1 MKWSQPPFR
10 NLLRWIRQHA
20 ACRRKLEK
28 RIKKCRFQ
36 ELAHAL
42 ITGDTSLLDFFI
54 FFFLLRSLCLQL
66 NTNRI
71 NNRICRKEA
80 WTSIT
85 RCLHLC
91 AQCVD
96 LQAIGINLKVS
107 TVVSSIS
114 FLCAFAFLVVLIKTY
129 AGGAAG
135 LIRSLWDKFCPSRE
149 QPCAIL
155 NLTVPDI
162 FFLRAVHRSR
172 SLAPVFFSRLF
183 IFSFFYFLSAF

>member
-1 MKWSQPPFR
+1 M
-10 NLLRWIRQHA
+10 
-20 ACRRKLEK
+20 
-28 RIKKCRFQ
+28 
-36 ELAHAL
+36 
-42 ITGDTSLLDFFI
+42 
-54 FFFLLRSLCLQL
+54 QL

-172 SLAPVFFSRLF
+172 SLAPVFSPEFLF
-183 IFSFFYFLSAF
+183 FSFFYFLSAF

>member
-1 MKWSQPPFR
+1 M
-10 NLLRWIRQHA
+10 
-20 ACRRKLEK
+20 
-28 RIKKCRFQ
+28 
-36 ELAHAL
+36 
-42 ITGDTSLLDFFI
+42 
-54 FFFLLRSLCLQL
+54 QL

-114 FLCAFAFLVVLIKTY
+114 VLCAFAFLVVLIKTY

-172 SLAPVFFSRLF
+172 SLAPVFFSRVF
-183 IFSFFYFLSAF
+183 IFFIFLFFVCFLILIHDSMNTLTLDPSSEIRSPFITLPDRTGPPLDTFLSLPYPCLLHRNWARARHTPVY